1 MAHNRAEI
9 RLFGPF
15 RVRRADGTDVDT
27 REWRTGKTADLLR
40 LLAVCDGQAVAVDTI
55 LDALWPR
62 VDREKGM
69 ASLRTAASQIRRV
82 LRQNCVERR
91 YDGLAL
97 SSAWTDTVAF
107 RRLATECHQHA
118 SANRW
123 AAAIAAAYEAD
134 SLYLGDLRPH
144 DPSVAILDEHRVSLR
159 ELRLQLLLDGA
170 DAAVEMQSYC
180 DGITFATRATEID
193 PFSERAYRALMRSH
207 AGSGETQRA
216 LAAYE
221 QCRAVLADELG
232 VEPAPQTRALHE
244 QLRTAPVPLAAR
256 RSAGSAGS
264 ASSAGP
270 AGSDAKRRI
279 ALLELIVD
287 VARGMGHHVEADEAY
302 QAAQALA
309 RRHGIPVASRP
320 AMRTFPGYHSGRG
333 SVAPIRIGDLVREL
347 KGDRRPAPAMA
358 EANVFDA
365 G

>member
-107 RRLATECHQHA
+107 RRLAIECHQHA
-118 SANRW
+118 AAHRW

-144 DPSVAILDEHRVSLR
+144 DPSVAILDEYRVSLR

-180 DGITFATRATEID
+180 DGITFATRATEVD

-244 QLRTAPVPLAAR
+244 QLRTAPVPLATR
-256 RSAGSAGS
+256 RSGGSAGT
-264 ASSAGP
+264 AG
-270 AGSDAKRRI
+270 ADAKRRI

-287 VARGMGHHVEADEAY
+287 VARGMGQHVEADEAY

-309 RRHGIPVASRP
+309 RRYGIPVASRP
-320 AMRTFPGYHSGRG
+320 SVRTFPAYHTGRG

-347 KGDRRPAPAMA
+347 KGDRRQAPAMA
-358 EANVFDA
+358 EANVSDT